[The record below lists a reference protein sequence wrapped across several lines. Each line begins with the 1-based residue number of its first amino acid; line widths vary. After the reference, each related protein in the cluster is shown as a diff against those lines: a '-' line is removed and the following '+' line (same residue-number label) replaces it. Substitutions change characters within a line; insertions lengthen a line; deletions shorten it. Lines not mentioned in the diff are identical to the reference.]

1 MQEHLS
7 YIVCRDCRRV
17 FIFEEDV
24 RDHKDQTG
32 HQQFDTLD
40 FEEVFGSETAAYLRI
55 VLQQAIIA
63 SLKSLG
69 EKAMNSVIW
78 HLNNN
83 HVLINSDNLDI
94 KKFYENLHEI
104 IGPSADAIM
113 KSAIYQLVLH
123 YKVDTGRDLS
133 EEVDSISDRS
143 PDDKLLYVVKM
154 ILGLHGW
161 PQI

>member
-1 MQEHLS
+1 MHEQLS

-17 FIFEEDV
+17 FIFDEDA

-32 HQQFDTLD
+32 HQQFDNLD
-40 FEEVFGSETAAYLRI
+40 FDNVFGNETAAQLRI

-83 HVLINSDNLDI
+83 HILINSDNLNI
-94 KKFYENLHEI
+94 KKFYENLQEI
-104 IGPSADAIM
+104 IGPSADAVM
-113 KSAIYQLVLH
+113 ESVVHQLVLH
-123 YKVDTGRDLS
+123 YKVNTGRDLC
-133 EEVDSISDRS
+133 EVDSISDRS
-143 PDDKLLYVVKM
+143 PDEKLLYVMKT
-154 ILGLHGW
+154 ILGLKGW
-161 PQI
+161 L